1 MLPSIT
7 DGFGAVQRSNRRLVA
22 VLVVLALACTA
33 LLVFRYPLWARWW
46 GHRLVQTNDSQERL
60 GYVLRLAALGEA
72 SVPVAADL
80 LEQNDVELRSFGV
93 FLLSRVNSPVSTR
106 HLRRAVDDADADLR
120 RMALQ
125 EYARRP
131 DPEVAAELVRR
142 LDDPRP
148 DVVGWAAVGL
158 ATDHLDAGL
167 AALTHAAR
175 SHADAGVRV
184 QAIQALA
191 LTNRREPVDAL
202 IDCLEDGSRYTG
214 WTAIDASAARAIRSA
229 GGRSASFGAEDSA
242 DASDTPPEYI
252 VGQEAD
258 RALRALT
265 GVSFDYQVDDPEARQ
280 KAIAAWREWLAT
292 STSSGEEES

>member
-1 MLPSIT
+1 MLPSVT
-7 DGFGAVQRSNRRLVA
+7 DGFGAVQRSNRRFIAMLVA
-22 VLVVLALACTA
+22 LAVACA
-33 LLVFRYPLWARWW
+33 VLLVFRYPLWARWW
-46 GHRLVQTNDSQERL
+46 GHRLVQTDDSQERL
-60 GYVLRLAALGEA
+60 GYVMRLAGLGEA
-72 SVPVAADL
+72 SLPIAADL

-93 FLLSRVNSPVSTR
+93 FLLSRVNTPVSTG
-106 HLRRAVDDADADLR
+106 HLRRAIDDADVNLR

-131 DPEVAAELVRR
+131 GAEVAAELVRW

-158 ATDHLDAGL
+158 ATDHLGAGL

-202 IDCLEDGSRYTG
+202 IDCLEDMSRYTG
-214 WTAIDASAARAIRSA
+214 RTAIDASAARAIQSA
-229 GGRSASFGAEDSA
+229 GGSSASFSAADSA
-242 DASDTPPEYI
+242 DAPDAPPEYI

-265 GVSFDYQVDDPEARQ
+265 GVSFDYQVDDAEVRRR
-280 KAIAAWREWLAT
+280 AIAAWRDWLAA
-292 STSSGEEES
+292 SSSSGKEES

>member
-7 DGFGAVQRSNRRLVA
+7 DGFGTVHRSNRRLVA
-22 VLVVLALACTA
+22 MLVVLALACTA

-46 GHRLVQTNDSQERL
+46 GHRLVQTDDSQERL
-60 GYVLRLAALGEA
+60 GYVLRLAGLGEA

-93 FLLSRVNSPVSTR
+93 FLLSRVNTPVSTR

-131 DPEVAAELVRR
+131 GAEVAAELVRR

-191 LTNRREPVDAL
+191 LTNRCEPVDAL
-202 IDCLEDGSRYTG
+202 IDCLDDMSRYTG
-214 WTAIDASAARAIRSA
+214 WTAIDASAARAIQSA
-229 GGRSASFGAEDSA
+229 GGRSASFGAADSA
-242 DASDTPPEYI
+242 DASDAPPEYI

-265 GVSFDYQVDDPEARQ
+265 GVSFDYQVDDPEARR

-292 STSSGEEES
+292 STPSGKEES